1 VRKALSLGF
10 VTGRE
15 VLSQSLPWIVFGI
28 TALLLLFSTVLP
40 SFTLEEGGD
49 LKFMMDVGLGG
60 VGMSLLVIGLWP
72 ATTLLVDELRERTAL
87 TLLSKPLSRTQYL
100 LGRTLGIAGAL
111 GVMAALLG
119 AWFLACAWLTES
131 QVLSARLDSWLGDL
145 PTQAAVATPLRWNL
159 LGMVLLA
166 FAQAAVLC
174 AVAVTLSTL
183 LGPLPNLACCLA
195 VFCLGHLGEHLA
207 QTGGVF
213 VWGLRVVVP
222 DLACFET
229 SEAVARGIPLPASY
243 VAACLGYAAL
253 YIAAVLA
260 VAIPLFERRELS

>member
-1 VRKALSLGF
+1 MRKALSLGI

-15 VLSQSLPWIVFGI
+15 VLSQPLPWIVLSI

-40 SFTLEEGGD
+40 SFTLEPEGD

-87 TLLSKPLSRTQYL
+87 TLLSKPLSRSQYL
-100 LGRTLGIAGAL
+100 LGRYLGIAGAL
-111 GVMAALLG
+111 TVSAALLG

-131 QVLSARLDSWLGDL
+131 QVLGARLDSWLEGFPREAL
-145 PTQAAVATPLRWNL
+145 PTPLLRWHL

-166 FAQAAVLC
+166 LAQAAVLC
-174 AVAVTLSTL
+174 AVAVALSTL

-195 VFCLGHLGEHLA
+195 VFFLGHLGEHLPR
-207 QTGGVF
+207 TGGLW
-213 VWGLRVVVP
+213 VWGLRAVVP
-222 DLACFET
+222 HLACFET
-229 SEAVARGIPLPASY
+229 GEAVARGIPLPASY

-253 YIAAVLA
+253 YVAAMLA

>member
-1 VRKALSLGF
+1 MRKVLSLGV

-15 VLSQSLPWIVFGI
+15 ILSQPLPWIVFGI

-40 SFTLEEGGD
+40 SFTLEPEGD

-72 ATTLLVDELRERTAL
+72 ATTLLVDELRERTVL
-87 TLLSKPLSRTQYL
+87 TLLSKPLSRSQYL
-100 LGRTLGIAGAL
+100 LGRYLGIAGAL
-111 GVMAALLG
+111 AVSAALLG
-119 AWFLACAWLTES
+119 AWLLICAWLTES
-131 QVLSARLDSWLGDL
+131 QALGARLDLWLEGIE
-145 PTQAAVATPLRWNL
+145 PQTVAAATIRWHL
-159 LGMVLLA
+159 SGLVLLA
-166 FAQAAVLC
+166 LAQAAILC

-207 QTGGVF
+207 GGMF
-213 VWGLRVVVP
+213 VWGLRVLVP
-222 DLACFET
+222 HLACFET
-229 SEAVARGIPLPASY
+229 GEAVARGIPLPVSY

-253 YIAAVLA
+253 YVAAVLA